1 MNTQILWILTIL
13 IFLIIEICTVSLV
26 SIWFCVG
33 AAFAEIASLCHLN
46 FIIQLILFLTIS
58 FLAMLFI
65 MPAVWKKIKRTRKR
79 TNADSLI
86 GQTGIV
92 TEEINGMKNTGRAM
106 VNGSDWMARSK
117 NPAKS
122 ILVGTKVTVKKIEGA
137 KLIVESIF
145 DEN

>member
-13 IFLIIEICTVSLV
+13 IFLIVEICTVSLV

-65 MPAVWKKIKRTRKR
+65 MPAVRKK
-79 TNADSLI
+79 
-86 GQTGIV
+86 
-92 TEEINGMKNTGRAM
+92 
-106 VNGSDWMARSK
+106 
-117 NPAKS
+117 
-122 ILVGTKVTVKKIEGA
+122 
-137 KLIVESIF
+137 
-145 DEN
+145 

>member
-1 MNTQILWILTIL
+1 MNTQILWISTIL

-58 FLAMLFI
+58 FFAMLFI
-65 MPAVWKKIKRTRKR
+65 MPAVRKKIKRTRKR

-137 KLIVESIF
+137 KLIVESVF